1 MLSTDFVPGSPNW
14 IDLGSPDVDRTAAF
28 YRDVLGWTLVSL
40 GPEAGGYGFF
50 QLHGRTVAAV
60 GPLDAG
66 QTSAWTIYF
75 SVPDADATT
84 KAVEQAGGAIRLEP
98 MDVFTNGRMAQ
109 FTDPGGAEFAVWQPG
124 ETKGVDVLNEP
135 GSVSW
140 VELLSAD
147 PKAAQEFYGAALGW
161 TAVDM
166 PMAEGSYTLFS
177 PESGGADT
185 EFAGVAPTQ
194 EGHSPHWLPY
204 FETEDVDAAV
214 ARATEAGGSVVMP
227 ATDYP
232 DVGRMAWLTD
242 PFGAR
247 FALMRSAQQQAQ

>member
-14 IDLGSPDVDRTAAF
+14 IDLGSPDVEATAAF
-28 YRDVLGWTLVSL
+28 YSDVLGWTLHPL

-50 QLHGRTVAAV
+50 QQHGNTVAAV
-60 GPLDAG
+60 GPLGEG

-75 SVPDADATT
+75 NVPDADATT
-84 KAVEQAGGAIRLEP
+84 KAVEQAGGTIRLEP

-124 ETKGVDVLNEP
+124 ETKGVDELNTP

-140 VELLSAD
+140 VELHSAE
-147 PKAAQEFYGAALGW
+147 PKAAQEFYGSTLGW
-161 TAVDM
+161 TAAEM
-166 PMAEGSYTLFS
+166 PMSDGQYTLFS
-177 PESGGADT
+177 PEGGG
-185 EFAGVAPTQ
+185 ENSEIAGVAQLQ

-232 DVGRMAWLTD
+232 EVGRMAWLTD

-247 FALMRSAQQQAQ
+247 FALMRAAQPA